1 MTTRPLPHT
10 SPAARWVRSRIAA
23 LAIGGI
29 VLPMLGCPSKPPPPT
44 PPPPP
49 PPPPKKAPEPEPV
62 RTDALLQTMGVDA
75 RVQFPQ
81 AKAPTDEG
89 LARAAISLADAI
101 VRGDADKL
109 RPMLSVPARSVLEQL
124 GSSGDWDEAT
134 GKLDAARIVYA
145 GTSPMGGGMLTVIA
159 LQDPDGAYL
168 LGWAGARTGSGWTFT
183 NIPTAGDVKAR
194 ASEWDSVSVNGLI
207 DMGAADSLLD
217 SLPPEIADAA
227 REALD
232 KMTQPDGQPDE
243 SGPPT
248 KRTPVGPV
256 TIPKPGGA

>member
-23 LAIGGI
+23 IAVGGM
-29 VLPMLGCPSKPPPPT
+29 VLPMLGCPSKPPPPPPT
-44 PPPPP
+44 PPSPPPPQ
-49 PPPPKKAPEPEPV
+49 KAPDPEPV
-62 RTDALLQTMGVDA
+62 RTDALLQTMGADA
-75 RVQFPQ
+75 RVHFPQ
-81 AKAPTDEG
+81 SKAPTDES

-101 VRGDADKL
+101 VRGDAERL
-109 RPMLSVPARSVLEQL
+109 RPMLSVPARAVLEQL
-124 GSSGDWDEAT
+124 TSSGDWDEAT

-159 LQDPDGAYL
+159 LQDADGAYL

-183 NIPTAGDVKAR
+183 NVPTVGEVKSR
-194 ASEWDSVSVNGLI
+194 ASEWDSVSVAGLI
-207 DMGAADSLLD
+207 DMGAADALIGG
-217 SLPPEIADAA
+217 LPPEVAEAA
-227 REALD
+227 REALEQ
-232 KMTQPDGQPDE
+232 MMPEGSQPDE

-248 KRTPVGPV
+248 KRTPAGPV